1 MAKVILSEQEKE
13 RIISEKLDSNFFLDQ
28 MLKKFKKQV
37 EQEERLEIVR
47 RKMEFLPKSI
57 RRKEKSKRAKIR
69 LIKLNKNKKRNKKFQ
84 KMTEK

>member
-1 MAKVILSEQEKE
+1 MAKVVLTELEKQ
-13 RIISEKLDSNFFLDQ
+13 RIISENLDSNFFLDA

-37 EQEERLEIVR
+37 EQEGKLEIVR

-69 LIKLNKNKKRNKKFQ
+69 LIKMNKNKKKF
-84 KMTEK
+84 MG